1 MTSHTTVGGG
11 ICGVSSRVLVLVL
24 LGGGLFFGVFF
35 WIFYSLIFKVKP
47 ELLMSST
54 FTAGER

>member
-24 LGGGLFFGVFF
+24 LGGGLFFGFF
-35 WIFYSLIFKVKP
+35 FLDF
-47 ELLMSST
+47 L
-54 FTAGER
+54 FFDF